1 MNYFLPLILGFTA
14 ASIGVAPPGLLNMTA
29 AKVSAVDGRNRAL
42 IFALG
47 ASVTVLFQT
56 YVAVLFA
63 KFIDRNPDV
72 VILLQEVGLFIFIGL
87 TGYFFWAG
95 KKKKKTQAEE
105 LKIKSK
111 TSRFFLGML
120 LSFLNLLPIP
130 YYVFL
135 SVWFSR
141 KGWFFFNQSYIWLFV
156 LGTVVGSFLMFYLYI
171 LFFKKRETTEPSFL
185 MKNGNYIIGTVTG
198 IISVVT
204 LIKILKS

>member
-14 ASIGVAPPGLLNMTA
+14 ASVGVAPPGLLNMTA
-29 AKVSAVDGRNRAL
+29 AKVSAIDGRNRAV

-47 ASVTVLFQT
+47 ASVTVIFQT
-56 YVAVLFA
+56 YIAVLFA
-63 KFIDRNPDV
+63 KFIDSNPDV
-72 VILLQEVGLFIFIGL
+72 IVLLQEIGLFIFSGL
-87 TGYFFWAG
+87 TVYFFWAG
-95 KKKKKTQAEE
+95 KKKKKQQEE
-105 LKIKSK
+105 LKMKSK

-156 LGTVVGSFLMFYLYI
+156 LGAVVGSFLIFYLYI
-171 LFFKKRETTEPSFL
+171 LFFKKKEKDKPSFL
-185 MKNGNYIIGTVTG
+185 MTNGNYIIGAVTG
-198 IISVVT
+198 IISLVT
-204 LIKILKS
+204 LFKIINS

>member
-14 ASIGVAPPGLLNMTA
+14 ASVGVAPPGLLNMTA
-29 AKVSAVDGRNRAL
+29 AKVSAVDGRNRAV

-47 ASVTVLFQT
+47 ASVTVIFQT
-56 YVAVLFA
+56 YIAVLFA

-72 VILLQEVGLFIFIGL
+72 IVLLQEIGLFIFSGL
-87 TGYFFWAG
+87 TVYFFWAG
-95 KKKKKTQAEE
+95 KKKKKEQEE
-105 LKIKSK
+105 LKMKSK

-156 LGTVVGSFLMFYLYI
+156 LGAVVGSFLIFYLYI
-171 LFFKKRETTEPSFL
+171 LFFKKKEKDKPSFL
-185 MKNGNYIIGTVTG
+185 MTNGNYIIGTVTG
-198 IISVVT
+198 IISLVT
-204 LIKILKS
+204 LFKIINS

>member
-14 ASIGVAPPGLLNMTA
+14 ASVGVAPPGLLNMTA
-29 AKVSAVDGRNRAL
+29 AKVSAVDGRNRAV

-72 VILLQEVGLFIFIGL
+72 IVLLQEIGLFIFIGL
-87 TGYFFWAG
+87 TIYFFWAG
-95 KKKKKTQAEE
+95 KKKKQHQEE
-105 LKIKSK
+105 LKMKSK

-156 LGTVVGSFLMFYLYI
+156 FGAMAGSFLIFYLYI
-171 LFFKKRETTEPSFL
+171 LFFKKKEKEKPSFL
-185 MKNGNYIIGTVTG
+185 MTNGNYIIGTVTG
-198 IISVVT
+198 IISLVT
-204 LIKILKS
+204 LFKIINS

>member
-14 ASIGVAPPGLLNMTA
+14 ASVGVAPPGLLNMTA
-29 AKVSAVDGRNRAL
+29 AKVSAVDGRSRAV

-47 ASVTVLFQT
+47 ASVTVIFQT
-56 YVAVLFA
+56 YIAVLFA

-72 VILLQEVGLFIFIGL
+72 ITLLQEIGLFIFSGL
-87 TGYFFWAG
+87 TVYFFWAG
-95 KKKKKTQAEE
+95 KKKKKEQEE
-105 LKIKSK
+105 LKMKSK

-156 LGTVVGSFLMFYLYI
+156 LGAVVGSFLIFYLYI
-171 LFFKKRETTEPSFL
+171 LFFKKKEKDKPSFL
-185 MKNGNYIIGTVTG
+185 MTNGNYIIGTVTG
-198 IISVVT
+198 IISLVT
-204 LIKILKS
+204 LFKIINS

>member
-95 KKKKKTQAEE
+95 KKKKVQTEE

-141 KGWFFFNQSYIWLFV
+141 KGWFFFNQSYILMFV
-156 LGTVVGSFLMFYLYI
+156 LGTMVGSFLMFYLYI
-171 LFFKKRETTEPSFL
+171 LFFKKKETDKPSFL
-185 MKNGNYIIGTVTG
+185 MTNGNYIIGTVTAV
-198 IISVVT
+198 ISVIT
-204 LIKILKS
+204 FLKILKS

>member
-14 ASIGVAPPGLLNMTA
+14 ASVGVAPPGLLNMTA
-29 AKVSAVDGRNRAL
+29 AKVSAIDGRSRAV

-47 ASVTVLFQT
+47 ASVTVIFQT
-56 YVAVLFA
+56 YIAVLFA
-63 KFIDRNPDV
+63 KFIDSNPDV
-72 VILLQEVGLFIFIGL
+72 IVLLQEIGLFIFSGL
-87 TGYFFWAG
+87 TVYFFWAG
-95 KKKKKTQAEE
+95 KKKKKQQEE
-105 LKIKSK
+105 LKMKSK

-156 LGTVVGSFLMFYLYI
+156 LGAVVGSFLIFYLYI
-171 LFFKKRETTEPSFL
+171 LFFKKKEKDKPSFL
-185 MKNGNYIIGTVTG
+185 MTNGNYIIGAVTG
-198 IISVVT
+198 IISLVT
-204 LIKILKS
+204 LFKIINS

>member
-29 AKVSAVDGRNRAL
+29 AKVSAVDGRNRAV

-47 ASVTVLFQT
+47 ASVTVIFQT
-56 YVAVLFA
+56 YIAVLFA
-63 KFIDRNPDV
+63 KFIDSHPDV
-72 VILLQEVGLFIFIGL
+72 VVLLQEIGLFIFAGL
-87 TGYFFWAG
+87 TVYFLWSG
-95 KKKKKTQAEE
+95 KKTKKKKEE
-105 LKIKSK
+105 LKMKSK

-135 SVWFSR
+135 SVWFSQ
-141 KGWFFFNQSYIWLFV
+141 KGWFFFNQSYIWMFV
-156 LGTVVGSFLMFYLYI
+156 AGTVAGSFLMFYLYI
-171 LFFKKRETTEPSFL
+171 LFFKKKETAEPSFL

-198 IISVVT
+198 VISVVT
-204 LIKILKS
+204 LVKILKS

>member
-14 ASIGVAPPGLLNMTA
+14 ASVGVAPPGLLNMTA
-29 AKVSAVDGRNRAL
+29 AKVSAVDGRNRAI

-56 YVAVLFA
+56 YIAVLFA
-63 KFIDRNPDV
+63 KFIDGNPDV
-72 VILLQEVGLFIFIGL
+72 IVLLQEIGLFIFIGI
-87 TGYFFWAG
+87 TIYFFWAG
-95 KKKKKTQAEE
+95 KKKKKEQEE
-105 LKIKSK
+105 LKMKSK

-135 SVWFSR
+135 SVWFSQ

-156 LGTVVGSFLMFYLYI
+156 LGAMVGSFLIFYLYI
-171 LFFKKRETTEPSFL
+171 LFFKKKEVDKPSFL
-185 MKNGNYIIGTVTG
+185 MTNGNYIIGTVTG
-198 IISVVT
+198 IISLVT
-204 LIKILKS
+204 LFKIINS

>member
-56 YVAVLFA
+56 YIAVLFA

-72 VILLQEVGLFIFIGL
+72 VVLLQEIGLFIFLGL

-95 KKKKKTQAEE
+95 KKKKKQQEE
-105 LKIKSK
+105 LKMKSK

-156 LGTVVGSFLMFYLYI
+156 LGTMVGSFLMFYLYI
-171 LFFKKRETTEPSFL
+171 LFFKKKDADKPSFL
-185 MKNGNYIIGTVTG
+185 MTNGNYIIGTVTA
-198 IISVVT
+198 IISVIT
-204 LIKILKS
+204 FLRILKS

>member
-29 AKVSAVDGRNRAL
+29 AKVSAVDGRSRAVT
-42 IFALG
+42 FALG

-56 YVAVLFA
+56 YIAVLFA

-95 KKKKKTQAEE
+95 KKKKKKQEE
-105 LKIKSK
+105 LKMKSK

-156 LGTVVGSFLMFYLYI
+156 FATVAGSFLMFYLYI
-171 LFFKKRETTEPSFL
+171 LFFKKKESDQPSFL
-185 MKNGNYIIGTVTG
+185 MTSGNYII
-198 IISVVT
+198 
-204 LIKILKS
+204 

>member
-14 ASIGVAPPGLLNMTA
+14 ASVGVAPPGLLNMTA
-29 AKVSAVDGRNRAL
+29 AKVSAVDGRNRAV

-47 ASVTVLFQT
+47 ASVTVIFQT
-56 YVAVLFA
+56 YIAVLFA

-72 VILLQEVGLFIFIGL
+72 IVLLQEIGLFIFSGL
-87 TGYFFWAG
+87 TFYFFWAG
-95 KKKKKTQAEE
+95 KKKKKQREE
-105 LKIKSK
+105 LKMKSK

-120 LSFLNLLPIP
+120 LSLLNLLPVP

-156 LGTVVGSFLMFYLYI
+156 LGAVVGSFLIFYLYI
-171 LFFKKRETTEPSFL
+171 LFFKKKEVDKPSFL
-185 MKNGNYIIGTVTG
+185 MTNGNYIIGTVTG
-198 IISVVT
+198 IISLVT
-204 LIKILKS
+204 LFKIINS

>member
-14 ASIGVAPPGLLNMTA
+14 ASVGVAPPGLLNMTA
-29 AKVSAVDGRNRAL
+29 AKVSAVDGRNRAV

-56 YVAVLFA
+56 YIAVLFA

-72 VILLQEVGLFIFIGL
+72 IVLLQEIGLFIFIGL
-87 TGYFFWAG
+87 TIYFFWAG
-95 KKKKKTQAEE
+95 KKKKKQQEE
-105 LKIKSK
+105 LKMKSK

-120 LSFLNLLPIP
+120 LSVLNLLPIP

-156 LGTVVGSFLMFYLYI
+156 LGAAVGSFLVFYLYI
-171 LFFKKRETTEPSFL
+171 LFFKKKEKEKPSFL
-185 MKNGNYIIGTVTG
+185 MTNGNYIIGTVTG
-198 IISVVT
+198 IISLVT
-204 LIKILKS
+204 LFKIINS

>member
-14 ASIGVAPPGLLNMTA
+14 ASVGVAPPGLLNMTA
-29 AKVSAVDGRNRAL
+29 AKVSAVDGRNRAVV
-42 IFALG
+42 FALG

-72 VILLQEVGLFIFIGL
+72 IVLLQEIGLFIFIGL
-87 TGYFFWAG
+87 TIYFFWAG
-95 KKKKKTQAEE
+95 KKKKQHQEE
-105 LKIKSK
+105 LKMKSK

-156 LGTVVGSFLMFYLYI
+156 FGAMAGSFLIFYLYI
-171 LFFKKRETTEPSFL
+171 IFFKKKEREKPSFL
-185 MKNGNYIIGTVTG
+185 MTNGNYIIGTVTG
-198 IISVVT
+198 IISLVT
-204 LIKILKS
+204 LFKIINS

>member
-14 ASIGVAPPGLLNMTA
+14 ASVGVAPPGLLNMTA
-29 AKVSAVDGRNRAL
+29 AKVSAVDGRNRAVV
-42 IFALG
+42 FALG

-72 VILLQEVGLFIFIGL
+72 IVLLQEIGLFIFIGL
-87 TGYFFWAG
+87 TIYFFWAG
-95 KKKKKTQAEE
+95 KKKKQHQEE
-105 LKIKSK
+105 LKMKSK

-156 LGTVVGSFLMFYLYI
+156 FGAMAGSFLIFYLYI
-171 LFFKKRETTEPSFL
+171 LFFKKKEREKPSFL
-185 MKNGNYIIGTVTG
+185 MTNGNYIIGTVTG
-198 IISVVT
+198 IISLVT
-204 LIKILKS
+204 LFKIINS

>member
-14 ASIGVAPPGLLNMTA
+14 ASVGVAPPGLLNMTA
-29 AKVSAVDGRNRAL
+29 AKVSAVDGRNRGI

-56 YVAVLFA
+56 YIAVLFA

-72 VILLQEVGLFIFIGL
+72 IILLQEIGLFIFSGL
-87 TGYFFWAG
+87 TVYFFWSG
-95 KKKKKTQAEE
+95 KKKKKQKEE
-105 LKIKSK
+105 LKMKSK

-156 LGTVVGSFLMFYLYI
+156 LGAMTGSFLIFYLYI
-171 LFFKKRETTEPSFL
+171 LFFKKKETDKPSFL
-185 MKNGNYIIGTVTG
+185 MTNGNYIIGTVTT
-198 IISVVT
+198 IISLVT
-204 LIKILKS
+204 LFKIINS

>member
-14 ASIGVAPPGLLNMTA
+14 ASVGVAPPGLLNMTA
-29 AKVSAVDGRNRAL
+29 AKVSAVDGRSRAV

-47 ASVTVLFQT
+47 ASVTVIFQT
-56 YVAVLFA
+56 YIAVLFA

-72 VILLQEVGLFIFIGL
+72 IVLLQEIGLFIFSGL
-87 TGYFFWAG
+87 TVYFFWAG
-95 KKKKKTQAEE
+95 KKKKKQQEE
-105 LKIKSK
+105 LKMKSK

-156 LGTVVGSFLMFYLYI
+156 LGAVVGSFLIFYLYI
-171 LFFKKRETTEPSFL
+171 LFFKKKEKDKPSFL
-185 MKNGNYIIGTVTG
+185 MTNGNYIIGAVTG
-198 IISVVT
+198 IISLVT
-204 LIKILKS
+204 LFKIINS

>member
-1 MNYFLPLILGFTA
+1 VNYFLPLILGFTA

-56 YVAVLFA
+56 YIAVLFA

-72 VILLQEVGLFIFIGL
+72 VVLLQEIGLFIFLGL

-95 KKKKKTQAEE
+95 KKKKKQQEE
-105 LKIKSK
+105 LKMKSK

-156 LGTVVGSFLMFYLYI
+156 LGTMVGSFLMFYLYI
-171 LFFKKRETTEPSFL
+171 LFFKKKDADKPSFL
-185 MKNGNYIIGTVTG
+185 MTNGNYIIGTVTA
-198 IISVVT
+198 IISVIT
-204 LIKILKS
+204 FLRILKS

>member
-14 ASIGVAPPGLLNMTA
+14 ASVGVAPPGLLNMTA
-29 AKVSAVDGRNRAL
+29 AKVSAIDGRSRAV

-47 ASVTVLFQT
+47 ASVTVVFQT
-56 YVAVLFA
+56 YIAVLFA
-63 KFIDRNPDV
+63 KFIDSNPDV
-72 VILLQEVGLFIFIGL
+72 IVLLQEIGLFIFSGL
-87 TGYFFWAG
+87 TVYFFWAG
-95 KKKKKTQAEE
+95 KKKKKQQEE
-105 LKIKSK
+105 LKMKSK

-156 LGTVVGSFLMFYLYI
+156 LGAVVGSFLIFYLYI
-171 LFFKKRETTEPSFL
+171 LFFKKKEKDKPSFL
-185 MKNGNYIIGTVTG
+185 MTNGNYIIGAVTG
-198 IISVVT
+198 IISLVT
-204 LIKILKS
+204 LFKIINS

>member
-14 ASIGVAPPGLLNMTA
+14 ASVGVAPPGLLNMTA
-29 AKVSAVDGRNRAL
+29 AKVSAVDGRNRAV

-47 ASVTVLFQT
+47 ASVTVIFQT
-56 YVAVLFA
+56 YIAVLFA

-72 VILLQEVGLFIFIGL
+72 IVLLQEIGLFIFSGL
-87 TGYFFWAG
+87 TVYFFWAG
-95 KKKKKTQAEE
+95 KKKKKKQEE
-105 LKIKSK
+105 LKMKSK

-120 LSFLNLLPIP
+120 LSCLNLLPIP

-156 LGTVVGSFLMFYLYI
+156 LGAVVGSFLIFYLYI
-171 LFFKKRETTEPSFL
+171 LFFKKKEKDKPSFL
-185 MKNGNYIIGTVTG
+185 MTNGNYIIGSVTG
-198 IISVVT
+198 IISLVT
-204 LIKILKS
+204 LFKIINS